1 MIDVYGIPTCDKIKK
16 TLSLLNRNKID
27 YNFINVRKNPID
39 RESLSHA
46 TDQLGLDIVLNRKGM
61 LYRKLG
67 LKDRNLSEKQL
78 FEELYNEQGMIK
90 RPLIKKNDL
99 FHCGYDEAAIID
111 FVK

>member
-1 MIDVYGIPTCDKIKK
+1 VIDVYGVSTCDKIKK

-27 YNFINVRKNPID
+27 HNFINVRKNPID
-39 RESLSHA
+39 RETLSHA
-46 TDQLGLDIVLNRKGM
+46 VSQLGLDIILNRKGM

-67 LKDRNLSEKQL
+67 LKDKNLSEKQL

-90 RPLIKKNDL
+90 RPLIKKKGV
-99 FHCGYDEAAIID
+99 FHCGYDEPAIID